1 MVQHKIEWREEQ
13 ELVYSS
19 FSTSYRRTSGTRF
32 RKALGVIVILSL
44 TLLWWVSPTAAQSTK
59 APQSPAESGRASGD
73 LDALK
78 TYTPDQLRAALAT
91 LSDEN
96 ARKLL
101 LAAIDQLAMGA
112 SPKGPDA
119 AAPTG
124 IAGFMHHLETL
135 FTRIP
140 PRLKAVSKGVTELP
154 AEMGRVFDPLMKGTG
169 PGRLS
174 VLLLGVI
181 VLLSASYGVER
192 LLRRTTLQFVDH
204 LKMPLLGGMAK
215 FGGVIL
221 AALSALLGIMVFTV
235 TAVVLFL
242 VFFDSGSL
250 IRHVYGPL
258 LAMIVMGR
266 LAMWLLEIICA
277 PRHKALR
284 LMPMEDAGAQY
295 LYRSLSMITWVLVIG
310 IILSKWFQRIGITPD
325 SYLLVNIGV
334 GTLLLMMLTG
344 LVWRNR
350 TRVARAIKGDG
361 GAEAESH
368 NWLTLRFAAV
378 WHILAFAYLLSVWL
392 ACATRVLLIGPDLG
406 GALIRSL
413 LVVPLFLVLDRLMR
427 QALPAI
433 MGPDGDVAEENQP
446 DPDRDLND
454 EPLPVKTLRAKL
466 SFIRNFGRVI
476 IFLALL
482 IWVLHAFGIEL
493 PYVARI
499 ADSGFE
505 ILVTIVLAL
514 VAWRMLNAYVARKLA
529 ETAPVPSEE
538 SDEED
543 EFAGVILDR
552 SHTLLP
558 MLRKFIGTV
567 LFIMVI
573 LIVLSSLGVDIG
585 PLIAGAGVIGL
596 AIGFGAR
603 KLVSDVISGFFFLLD
618 DAFRV
623 GEYIEAGGV
632 SGTVEATTLRNA
644 IIRHHLGALQI
655 VSYSDMGTVNNYMR
669 GGLVVKMKFD
679 LPYDTSIEKVRKI
692 VKKVGKKMLADPE
705 YRDDFL
711 QPIKSQGVYKVGD
724 SVLTFRVKF
733 TAKPGKQFVIKRE
746 AFRLIKDALEKKGI
760 HFAHRK
766 VIVEIPETHQES
778 STNPKENL
786 STDRDQ
792 KMMAGAAALDT
803 IINAKKSGD

>member
-1 MVQHKIEWREEQ
+1 V
-13 ELVYSS
+13 
-19 FSTSYRRTSGTRF
+19 
-32 RKALGVIVILSL
+32 
-44 TLLWWVSPTAAQSTK
+44 
-59 APQSPAESGRASGD
+59 
-73 LDALK
+73 
-78 TYTPDQLRAALAT
+78 
-91 LSDEN
+91 
-96 ARKLL
+96 
-101 LAAIDQLAMGA
+101 
-112 SPKGPDA
+112 
-119 AAPTG
+119 
-124 IAGFMHHLETL
+124 
-135 FTRIP
+135 
-140 PRLKAVSKGVTELP
+140 
-154 AEMGRVFDPLMKGTG
+154 
-169 PGRLS
+169 
-174 VLLLGVI
+174 
-181 VLLSASYGVER
+181 
-192 LLRRTTLQFVDH
+192 
-204 LKMPLLGGMAK
+204 
-215 FGGVIL
+215 
-221 AALSALLGIMVFTV
+221 
-235 TAVVLFL
+235 
-242 VFFDSGSL
+242 
-250 IRHVYGPL
+250 
-258 LAMIVMGR
+258 
-266 LAMWLLEIICA
+266 
-277 PRHKALR
+277 
-284 LMPMEDAGAQY
+284 
-295 LYRSLSMITWVLVIG
+295 ITWVLVIG

-350 TRVARAIKGDG
+350 TRVARAIKGDD

-378 WHILAFAYLLSVWL
+378 WHILALAYLLSVWL

-454 EPLPVKTLRAKL
+454 EPMPVKTLRAKL

-705 YRDDFL
+705 YSADFL

-778 STNPKENL
+778 STSQKENL
-786 STDRDQ
+786 STDREQ

-803 IINAKKSGD
+803 IINEKKGGD